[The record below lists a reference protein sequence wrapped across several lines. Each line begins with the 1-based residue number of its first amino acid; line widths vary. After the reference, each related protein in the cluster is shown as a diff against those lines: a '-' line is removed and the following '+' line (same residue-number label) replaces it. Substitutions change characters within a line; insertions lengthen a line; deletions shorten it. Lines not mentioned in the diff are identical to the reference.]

1 MSFQKIEKE
10 NILRNV
16 IKTHPLVKI
25 TIKEGKSYS
34 NIKNTENIVFSNII
48 QTNVGDYDYP
58 YLDFSIDLYS
68 MYLPII

>member
-25 TIKEGKSYS
+25 TIYKGKSYS
-34 NIKNTENIVFSNII
+34 NMRNTENVIFSNII
-48 QTNVGDYDYP
+48 QTNIGEYFAPSLEFY
-58 YLDFSIDLYS
+58 IDLNS